1 MLYNNKRRLE
11 LPQIGKR
18 GSYMKTEAIKKL
30 RVEMETSKY
39 GTVVHGE
46 GNIEAAMV
54 LVGEAPGSK
63 EVELGRPFVGQAG
76 KNLDEFLKVVELE
89 RKEIYITNVVKT
101 RPYKINSR
109 TGRKNNRPPNKE
121 ELMFFTGRLH
131 EELKLIGPSLVVTLG
146 NTALRAV
153 TGEGALAIS
162 DVHGCPY
169 EKEGMG
175 FRVFPLYHPAAVIYN
190 RALRPVY
197 LDDLKELKAYIKNE
211 VQACLASKGL

>member
-1 MLYNNKRRLE
+1 
-11 LPQIGKR
+11 
-18 GSYMKTEAIKKL
+18 MKDEAMKKL
-30 RVEMETSKY
+30 RSKMENCKY
-39 GTVVHGE
+39 GDIVHGE
-46 GNIEAAMV
+46 GNIDADMV

-76 KNLDEFLKVVELE
+76 KNLDEFLKIVELE

-101 RPYKINSR
+101 RPYRINSR

-121 ELMFFTGRLH
+121 ELMFFKGRLH
-131 EELKLIGPSLVVTLG
+131 EELKLIGPALVVTLG

-153 TGEGALAIS
+153 TEEGSIAIS
-162 DVHGCPY
+162 DVHGRPY

-175 FRVFPLYHPAAVIYN
+175 FKIFPLYHPAAVIYN

-197 LDDLKELKAYIKNE
+197 LDDLDELKTYLK
-211 VQACLASKGL
+211 K

>member
-1 MLYNNKRRLE
+1 
-11 LPQIGKR
+11 
-18 GSYMKTEAIKKL
+18 MKAAAVKKL
-30 RVEMETSKY
+30 RMEMEKSKY
-39 GTVVHGE
+39 GTIVHGE
-46 GNIEAAMV
+46 GNIYAKMV

-76 KNLDEFLKVVELE
+76 KNLDEFLEIVKLE

-121 ELMFFTGRLH
+121 ELMFFKGRLH

-153 TGEGALAIS
+153 TEEGSIAIG
-162 DVHGCPY
+162 DVHGRPL
-169 EKEGMG
+169 EIEGMN
-175 FRVFPLYHPAAVIYN
+175 FSVFPLFHPAAVIYN
-190 RALRPVY
+190 RSLRPVY
-197 LDDLKELKAYIKNE
+197 LDDLDELKAYIK
-211 VQACLASKGL
+211 K

>member
-76 KNLDEFLKVVELE
+76 KNLDEFLEIVKLE

-109 TGRKNNRPPNKE
+109 TGRTNNRPPHTE
-121 ELMFFTGRLH
+121 QLMFFKGRLH

-153 TGEGALAIS
+153 TEEGSIAIG
-162 DVHGCPY
+162 DVHGRPL
-169 EKEGMG
+169 EIEGMN
-175 FRVFPLYHPAAVIYN
+175 FSVFPLFHPAAVIYN
-190 RALRPVY
+190 RSLRPVY
-197 LDDLKELKAYIKNE
+197 LDDLDELKAYIK
-211 VQACLASKGL
+211 K